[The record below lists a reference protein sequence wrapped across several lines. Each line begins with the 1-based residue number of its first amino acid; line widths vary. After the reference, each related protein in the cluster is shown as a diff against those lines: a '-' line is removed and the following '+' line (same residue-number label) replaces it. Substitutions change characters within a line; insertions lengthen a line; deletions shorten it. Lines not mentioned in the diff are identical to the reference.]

1 MTEYLPYIL
10 VMAVVTYLIRML
22 PLTFFHL
29 YGYRSHAGKLCRLLC
44 GAGTGISGKRPAE
57 CCGSVLYYGISGS
70 LYLLKQAGGSRAPVQ
85 KPALFFNAD
94 SCISTNAPRN
104 RIPSFCLCD
113 PASLYFCI

>member
-22 PLTFFHL
+22 PLTFFQKEI
-29 YGYRSHAGKLCRLLC
+29 RSPFIKSFLFYVPYAVLG
-44 GAGTGISGKRPAE
+44 AE